1 MSSGAQGHIV
11 GPQVRP
17 GAAGRLQG
25 VLLVNIATFSWS
37 TNIVLGR
44 SLRGE
49 VGPITL
55 AALRFLLGTAI
66 LAALLRQGEPE
77 GRRLGPDRWL
87 LLLMGI
93 TGVALFSPT
102 LYLGLHYTTAANAAL
117 IQALA
122 PLVTGVLA
130 ALLIREPMSRI
141 QGAGAVIGL
150 AGVLVLISRGSLNF
164 WRTIGSSGGDL
175 IMLVAVTLWSL
186 YTVASRRVT
195 SRRPVLSATT
205 LSTSLGLPFL
215 LVAMVWEWQ
224 AVPLNF
230 TPRLLMAI
238 VYIGIV
244 PTVVGFLSWNAGVR
258 RLGSSGAMVFYNT
271 LPLYGVLLS
280 SVLLGEELGLVH
292 LLGGG
297 LIVGGGL
304 WAASAGGRQQAADSS
319 EPVQAEPSSR

>member
-1 MSSGAQGHIV
+1 VTGTAG
-11 GPQVRP
+11 GPR
-17 GAAGRLQG
+17 GSGRLAG
-25 VLLVNIATFSWS
+25 LLLVNVATFSWA

-49 VGPITL
+49 IGPISL

-66 LAALLRQGEPE
+66 LATLLRRREHE
-77 GRRLGPDRWL
+77 GRRLGRDRWL

-93 TGVALFSPT
+93 SGVALFAPT
-102 LYLGLHYTTAANAAL
+102 LYLGLRYTTALNATL

-130 ALLIREPMSRI
+130 ALLIHEPMSRF
-141 QGAGAVIGL
+141 QVAGAVVGL
-150 AGVLVLISRGSLNF
+150 AGVLVLISQGSLDF
-164 WRTIGSSGGDL
+164 WRTITSSRGDL
-175 IMLVAVTLWSL
+175 ILLAAVTLWSL

-195 SRRPVLSATT
+195 SRRPVLSATA
-205 LSTSLGLPFL
+205 LSTLLGLPFL
-215 LVAMVWEWQ
+215 LGAMIWEWQ
-224 AVPLNF
+224 ALPLYL

-238 VYIGIV
+238 IYIGIA

-280 SVLLGEELGLVH
+280 SVFLGEELGAAH

-304 WAASAGGRQQAADSS
+304 WAARAQGRLQPSGSS
-319 EPVQAEPSSR
+319 ERVRAEP